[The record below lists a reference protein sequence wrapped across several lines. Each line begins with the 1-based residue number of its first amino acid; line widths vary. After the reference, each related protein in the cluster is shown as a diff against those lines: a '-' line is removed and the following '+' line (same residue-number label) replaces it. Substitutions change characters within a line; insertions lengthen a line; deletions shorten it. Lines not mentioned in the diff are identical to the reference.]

1 MCKWKRISSIEFLL
15 DMVDGKG
22 IMLNGNKIK
31 TEFYAQQIEESGLKG
46 LEGQLQ
52 HLKDVKDVLE
62 SVDVQ
67 IPLECDNITD
77 KDESYIKMLLL
88 GIKYGEPI
96 H

>member
-31 TEFYAQQIEESGLKG
+31 TEFYAQQIEESGLNE

-52 HLKDVKDVLE
+52 YLKDVKDVLE

-67 IPLECDNITD
+67 IPLECDNIVAPL
-77 KDESYIKMLLL
+77 SA
-88 GIKYGEPI
+88 
-96 H
+96 